1 MLNLPKDLKAQFD
14 HLLHRIEEEVMENI
28 VQTADDATY
37 FAGWHTAWLN
47 DEGHSDWIKFEDAEY
62 SHFFVE
68 CWERAMESYLEL
80 LLADA
85 PRPHWIAEQSAKHFF
100 VSLACRRMD
109 DGLEPEND
117 EIRSCL

>member
-1 MLNLPKDLKAQFD
+1 MTLNLPKDLKAQFD
-14 HLLHRIEEEVMENI
+14 HLLHRIEEEVMEDI

-68 CWERAMESYLEL
+68 CWERAIESYLEL
-80 LLADA
+80 LLIRLA
-85 PRPHWIAEQSAKHFF
+85 PRPHWIDDLEALLRSP
-100 VSLACRRMD
+100 CRRMD
-109 DGLEPEND
+109 RLGA
-117 EIRSCL
+117 